1 MASTASLPDTASD
14 IAPRQLL
21 LFRLADHIGG
31 IELAIVREILPPP
44 PATRLPGAPSYVR
57 GLINVR
63 GTVITVID
71 LVARLYGRPA
81 RPDGP
86 IMLIEHTNRAIGVA
100 VDEVIEVQP
109 LPPEGW
115 QTPIGDLLPGGI
127 VYAMGEI
134 DSQTVL
140 LLDIPGLLTN
150 VLV

>member
-1 MASTASLPDTASD
+1 LASTASQPETAPD

-31 IELAIVREILPPP
+31 IGLEIVREILPPP
-44 PATRLPGAPSYVR
+44 PATRLPGAPRYVR

-71 LVARLYGRPA
+71 LVARLYDRPA

-86 IMLIEHTNRAIGVA
+86 VMLIEHQNRVIGVA

-109 LPPEGW
+109 IPAEGW

>member
-1 MASTASLPDTASD
+1 LASTALLPDTTSD
-14 IAPRQLL
+14 IAFRQLL
-21 LFRLADHIGG
+21 LFRLADRIGG
-31 IELAIVREILPPP
+31 IELEIVREILPPP

-71 LVARLYGRPA
+71 LVARLYDRPA

-86 IMLIEHTNRAIGVA
+86 VMLIEHQNRVIGVA
-100 VDEVIEVQP
+100 VDEVIEVRP
-109 LPPEGW
+109 LPAEGW

>member
-1 MASTASLPDTASD
+1 M
-14 IAPRQLL
+14 
-21 LFRLADHIGG
+21 
-31 IELAIVREILPPP
+31 REILPPP
-44 PATRLPGAPSYVR
+44 PATRLPGAPPYVR
-57 GLINVR
+57 GLVNVR
-63 GTVITVID
+63 GTVVTVID

-86 IMLIEHTNRAIGVA
+86 VMLIEHQNRVIGVA

-134 DSQTVL
+134 DSHTVL
-140 LLDIPGLLTN
+140 MLDIRGLLTH

>member
-1 MASTASLPDTASD
+1 LASTVSLPDIT
-14 IAPRQLL
+14 PRQLL
-21 LFRLADHIGG
+21 LFRLAERIGG
-31 IELAIVREILPPP
+31 IELEIVREILPPP

-71 LVARLYGRPA
+71 LVMRLDGHPA

-86 IMLIEHTNRAIGVA
+86 IMLIEHQNRVVGVA

-140 LLDIPGLLTN
+140 LLDIPGLLTK
-150 VLV
+150 VRD

>member
-1 MASTASLPDTASD
+1 LASTASHPD

-21 LFRLADHIGG
+21 LFRLADRIGG
-31 IELAIVREILPPP
+31 IELEIVREILPPP
-44 PATRLPGAPSYVR
+44 PATRLPGAPAYVR

-63 GTVITVID
+63 GTVVTVID
-71 LVARLYGRPA
+71 LVARLCGQPA
-81 RPDGP
+81 RPEGP
-86 IMLIEHTNRAIGVA
+86 LMLIEHQGRVVGVA

-109 LPPEGW
+109 LPPKGW
-115 QTPIGDLLPGGI
+115 ETPVGDLLPGGI

-140 LLDIPGLLTN
+140 LLDIRGLLTQ

>member
-1 MASTASLPDTASD
+1 MASTASAPDTASD

-21 LFRLADHIGG
+21 LFKLADSTGG
-31 IELAIVREILPPP
+31 IELEIVREILPPS
-44 PATRLPGAPSYVR
+44 PATRLPGAPPYVR

-71 LVARLYGRPA
+71 LVSRLFGHPA
-81 RPDGP
+81 RPEGP
-86 IMLIEHTNRAIGVA
+86 VMLIEHHNRLIGVA

-127 VYAMGEI
+127 VYAVGEI

-140 LLDIPGLLTN
+140 LLDIRAMLTN

>member
-1 MASTASLPDTASD
+1 MASIASRPDTAPD

-21 LFRLADHIGG
+21 LFKLADRTGG
-31 IELAIVREILPPP
+31 IELEIVREILPPS
-44 PATRLPGAPSYVR
+44 PATRLPGAPPYVR

-71 LVARLYGRPA
+71 LVARLFGRPA

-86 IMLIEHTNRAIGVA
+86 VMLIEHQNRLIGVA

-109 LPPEGW
+109 LPADGW

-134 DSQTVL
+134 DSHTVL
-140 LLDIPGLLTN
+140 LLDIRAMLTN